1 MEFTPQIDTARAF
14 LLASSATSFRFQ
26 AASKTLQRTASLLKY
41 SQNHGTA
48 SDFLTARLIF
58 ALRML
63 GLLVNFQTK
72 ITHLSVVF
80 LRWQLGMTFTRS
92 VFLIVQHTVCLLRTC
107 ALEHR
112 KHSSGL
118 TITKLRQLVQ
128 SRSYLDKLQH
138 TQVLFFPTHCSHIC
152 YDLNFQQQSKP
163 GFKILLLA
171 HV

>member
-1 MEFTPQIDTARAF
+1 
-14 LLASSATSFRFQ
+14 
-26 AASKTLQRTASLLKY
+26 
-41 SQNHGTA
+41 
-48 SDFLTARLIF
+48 
-58 ALRML
+58 ML
-63 GLLVNFQTK
+63 GLLMNFQTK

-107 ALEHR
+107 TLEHR

-138 TQVLFFPTHCSHIC
+138 TQVLFFPTHCSHIR

-171 HV
+171 RLNTFISNHWAHTNWQWGQEHINSEQRMISVFTAFCWGPQKHLFSTPLKSQA